1 MTVQA
6 SSKTMWADDGA
17 YPVKERLGNAT
28 EDEVLV
34 VDIGGGAGHD
44 LLGFKERHPELKGR
58 LVLEEL
64 PYMIDRVVGKL
75 DGVEL
80 VGHDF
85 YDPQPVK
92 GTW

>member
-1 MTVQA
+1 MTAQA

>member
-1 MTVQA
+1 
-6 SSKTMWADDGA
+6 
-17 YPVKERLGNAT
+17 
-28 EDEVLV
+28 VLV